1 MISKTLNAA
10 AMPTGARPK
19 TVEGGFYTQA
29 QAHAW
34 QRPTEVI
41 LGGIS
46 TDDNSISV
54 SVARCRHT

>member
-1 MISKTLNAA
+1 MISNKLTA
-10 AMPTGARPK
+10 AMAAGTRPK
-19 TVEGGFYTQA
+19 FVVRTYAHA

-34 QRPTEVI
+34 QRPSEVI

-54 SVARCRHT
+54 SAARRRLT